1 MQGIEIRLLETWDEM
16 ANVEQVQRAVWG
28 DEERNI
34 VHQHM
39 LVSIARNGGQI
50 LGAFDAGRLVGCSIG
65 FLGTD
70 VSDATRPAM
79 ANLKLFSKRV
89 GVLEAYRDRGVGY
102 QLKLAQRD
110 FAQQRGIRL
119 ITWTFDPLLS
129 RNAYFNMRKLG
140 AVASV
145 YYHDYYGTESPSL
158 TLAGS
163 SDRLQAD
170 WWITSRRVE
179 RRLKGEREG
188 LTLEQYLGAETA
200 ILNPTT
206 AATDGTP
213 WPGERFVE
221 PRSMLALVEIPSD
234 YQRIVQSDLALAQ
247 AWREHSREVFA
258 RVLGEDYV
266 VTDFLHETY
275 QGRQRSFYLLS
286 HGGGIGPLSSN

>member
-1 MQGIEIRLLETWDEM
+1 MDGIEIRLLETWDEM
-16 ANVEQVQRAVWG
+16 AAVEQVQRAVWG

-50 LGAFDAGRLVGCSIG
+50 LGAFDGDQLVGCSIG

-102 QLKLAQRD
+102 QLKVAQRD

-129 RNAYFNMRKLG
+129 RNAYFNLRKLG
-140 AVASV
+140 AVSSV
-145 YYHDYYGTESPSL
+145 YYRDYYGTESPSL

-163 SDRLQAD
+163 SDRLQVD

-188 LTLEQYLGAETA
+188 LTLEQYLGAETI

-206 AATDGTP
+206 AAADGTP
-213 WPGERFVE
+213 WPGERISE
-221 PRSMLALVEIPSD
+221 PGGMLVLVEIPAD
-234 YQRIVQSDLALAQ
+234 YHHIVHSDLVLAR
-247 AWREHSREVFA
+247 AWREHSRQVFA
-258 RVLGEDYV
+258 QVFSQDYV
-266 VTDFLHETY
+266 VTDFLYETY

-286 HGGGIGPLSSN
+286 HGGGSGPFSRN